1 MSFDEL
7 YKTLDEVNEPVDKI
21 KENNCCDNIENYM
34 KTSTIKVN
42 FNPNKKIL

>member
-21 KENNCCDNIENYM
+21 KETNCCYNIENSMY
-34 KTSTIKVN
+34 TE
-42 FNPNKKIL
+42 